1 MAYNM
6 SLLGLHVIKGANPPP
21 QGLAAT
27 ALVPTPGRLVDV
39 ELGGFSRIYGSVAR
53 NDTPANTPLVRRV
66 RLHRSRDGM
75 LVRETWSKA
84 DGSYEFTEISGRYEY
99 DVIAWDHE
107 MQFRS
112 VVANNLVPEV
122 MP

>member
-1 MAYNM
+1 MAYSM
-6 SLLGLHVIKGANPPP
+6 SLLGLYVLKGGKPPP

-27 ALVPTPGRLVDV
+27 PQIAAPGRLMDT
-39 ELGGFSRIYGSVAR
+39 EFGGFYRIYGTVAR
-53 NDTPANTPLVRRV
+53 KETPANIPLKRRV
-66 RLHRSRDGM
+66 RLHRSKDGY

-107 MQFRS
+107 MQDFS
-112 VVANNLVPEV
+112 TVANNQLAEP

>member
-6 SLLGLHVIKGANPPP
+6 TLLGLNVLKGSNPPP
-21 QGLAAT
+21 QGLST
-27 ALVPTPGRLVDV
+27 IALIPAPRRLVDV
-39 ELGGFSRIYGSVAR
+39 EFGGLCRIYGTVAR
-53 NDTPANTPLVRRV
+53 NDTPANTPLIRRV

-75 LVRETWSKA
+75 LVREVWSKA

-107 MQFRS
+107 MQDFS
-112 VVANNLVPEV
+112 TVANNQLAEP

>member
-6 SLLGLHVIKGANPPP
+6 SLLGLRALIGDAPPP
-21 QGLAAT
+21 QGLWRTERMVA
-27 ALVPTPGRLVDV
+27 PGKLLDV
-39 ELGGFSRIYGSVAR
+39 EFGGFYRIYGTVAR
-53 NDTPANTPLVRRV
+53 KDTPTNAPLVRRV

-75 LVRETWSKA
+75 LVRETWSNA

-112 VVANNLVPEV
+112 VVANNLTPEV